1 MVAHPDAGVTR
12 RRLLREAL
20 AAGAEVGDPETE
32 TVVRD
37 GRLGAAEQALA
48 ATGFRFVPFWDDAF
62 PARLATLSD
71 PPLGLFVRGHL
82 PAVPAA
88 AIVGARRA
96 SPYGREVAEHLG
108 RELAAG
114 GACVVSGMARG
125 VDAAA
130 HRGALAA
137 GGPTVAV
144 WGAGCDRV
152 YPAEHVALAA
162 EIADH
167 GALVTEYPPG
177 SPPLAHHF
185 PERNRIIAGLADIT
199 VVVEADER
207 SGALVT
213 ARLALDEGRD
223 VMAVPG
229 SIFSRLSVGPNG
241 LLRAGAAPVL
251 AATDVLAVLGL
262 AGAPAPTEEA
272 PAFLASL
279 PAGEAV
285 TADHVA
291 AAAGQP
297 IARVLDELLRLE
309 LAGWVVREPD
319 GRYRRKGSGVRG
331 PGSGPPP
338 TRCRGGVG
346 EPVP

>member
-1 MVAHPDAGVTR
+1 MIAHPDVGAAR
-12 RRLLREAL
+12 RRQVRDTF
-20 AAGAEVGDPETE
+20 AADAELGDPETE
-32 TVVRD
+32 AVVRD
-37 GRLGAAEQALA
+37 GRLAAAERTMNGA
-48 ATGFRFVPFWDDAF
+48 GFRFVPFWDEAY
-62 PARLATLSD
+62 PPRLAALSD
-71 PPLGLFVRGHL
+71 PPLGLFVNGRP

-88 AIVGARRA
+88 AVVGARRA

-130 HRGALAA
+130 HRGALAV

-152 YPAEHVALAA
+152 YPAEHVTLAA
-162 EIADH
+162 EIAAH

-185 PERNRIIAGLADIT
+185 PARNRIIAGLADVT

-251 AATDVLAVLGL
+251 AASDVLAVLGL
-262 AGAPAPTEEA
+262 APASAADRGGAGLPRQ
-272 PAFLASL
+272 
-279 PAGEAV
+279 PAGGRGGHRGPRRGRGRPADRPRPRRAAQARALRLGGPGAGRPLSSGARPQGGRREL
-285 TADHVA
+285 TAD
-291 AAAGQP
+291 
-297 IARVLDELLRLE
+297 
-309 LAGWVVREPD
+309 
-319 GRYRRKGSGVRG
+319 S
-331 PGSGPPP
+331 
-338 TRCRGGVG
+338 
-346 EPVP
+346 